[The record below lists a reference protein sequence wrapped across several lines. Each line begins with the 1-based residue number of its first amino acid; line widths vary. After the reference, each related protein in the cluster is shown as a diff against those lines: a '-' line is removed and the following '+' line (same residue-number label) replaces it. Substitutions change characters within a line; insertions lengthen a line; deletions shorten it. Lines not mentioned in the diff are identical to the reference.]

1 MIQKYTTIIVK
12 DLEQSLKFYIEVL
25 GLKKVNQFSPEEGV
39 TISFLRD
46 EGSNLIELLEDKN
59 IAEDTFKESR
69 VSIGFAVDDLDD
81 TLNKLK
87 EQGIETI
94 RDIIETPGDGR
105 LAFIKDPNGV
115 EIGINQGFN
124 M

>member
-1 MIQKYTTIIVK
+1 MIQKYTTVTVK
-12 DLEQSLKFYIEVL
+12 DLEESLDFYINIL
-25 GLKKVNQFSPEEGV
+25 GLKQVNKFSPESGV

-46 EGSNLIELLEDKN
+46 DNSNLIELLEDTN
-59 IAEDTFKESR
+59 LSEENFKESR
-69 VSIGFAVDDLDD
+69 VSIGFGVENLDEILD
-81 TLNKLK
+81 RLK
-87 EQGIETI
+87 IEGIEII
-94 RDIIETPGDGR
+94 RPIIETPGDGK

>member
-12 DLEQSLKFYIEVL
+12 DLEESLDFYINII
-25 GLKKVNQFSPEEGV
+25 GLKKVNKFSPEPGV

-46 EGSNLIELLEDKN
+46 EESNLIELLEDTNLSEK
-59 IAEDTFKESR
+59 DFKLSR
-69 VSIGFAVDDLDD
+69 VSIGFGVDNLEE
-81 TLNKLK
+81 TLKRLK
-87 EQGIETI
+87 ENGIDTTKET
-94 RDIIETPGDGR
+94 IETPGNGR
-105 LAFIKDPNGV
+105 LAFIEDPNGV